1 MKTTND
7 ENNKFMRVIAFV
19 LLLMA
24 SPFLGICQQ
33 GFPERTKLA
42 LKSGDSQKLG
52 RICATK
58 VEFGLEGDAQ
68 EILGSEVA
76 GKLAGFFRENPPV
89 DASVLFQ
96 GKSKDGR
103 KYLICR
109 LNCKNGGVFRFS
121 FYWKEA
127 QVEALEVIDI
137 SRE

>member
-1 MKTTND
+1 
-7 ENNKFMRVIAFV
+7 MRAIAFV
-19 LLLMA
+19 LFLMT

-58 VEFGLEGDAQ
+58 VEFGLEGDAK

-76 GKLAGFFRENPPV
+76 GKLAVFFRDNPPV
-89 DASVLFQ
+89 EASVLFQ

-109 LNCKNGGVFRFS
+109 LNTKNGGVFRFS

-127 QVEALEVIDI
+127 AVEALEVIDI

>member
-1 MKTTND
+1 
-7 ENNKFMRVIAFV
+7 MRAIAFV
-19 LLLMA
+19 LFLMA

-68 EILGSEVA
+68 EVQGSEVA
-76 GKLAGFFRENPPV
+76 GKLAGFFRDNPPV

-109 LNCKNGGVFRFS
+109 LNTKNGGVFRFS

-127 QVEALEVIDI
+127 AVEALEVIDI